1 MSCILK
7 ARIRTCLDESWKPT
21 PDNITDEFI
30 IISPLLNATF
40 RSLYESNVSF
50 EGRSL
55 FYAQLL
61 EAIAFLHKHG
71 IWHRDVKPDNIL
83 VRSYEPPDAMLT
95 DFGRA
100 SDNPTILYDWPGT
113 VPYLAPEQ
121 VEGKTHGRAV
131 DYWSCGI
138 VGLELILRRAI
149 TSRIM
154 PERNLKD
161 YQDSLE
167 ISDSPLAKCSL
178 AMLQVDPNR
187 RMSAADAL
195 SHFKS
200 TWTIGASNKRRVG
213 SI

>member
-1 MSCILK
+1 
-7 ARIRTCLDESWKPT
+7 
-21 PDNITDEFI
+21 
-30 IISPLLNATF
+30 
-40 RSLYESNVSF
+40 
-50 EGRSL
+50 
-55 FYAQLL
+55 
-61 EAIAFLHKHG
+61 
-71 IWHRDVKPDNIL
+71 
-83 VRSYEPPDAMLT
+83 MLT
-95 DFGRA
+95 DFGCA

-161 YQDSLE
+161 YQDSLK

-178 AMLQVDPNR
+178 AMLQVDPKR

-200 TWTIGASNKRRVG
+200 AWTIGASNKRRVG
-213 SI
+213 SIWYLMAYYWRQETCRLDVRELRFPGIFLIQAAACACVVCQLCGKEAPLCERNGFFVCA